1 MSTSTSKTTT
11 TSTYVHDHD
20 HDYDHECDGCL
31 GDRPRRRAGRDRPRG
46 LQRRSVPSSPTTA
59 SAAAEPTA
67 SATNSPALT
76 RTLERQRR
84 FQDDTAALAAR
95 GTRVSFLRLIA
106 FVAAAVGGISAATGG
121 GALGLYL
128 AVGGTLAFVVLLVV
142 HARLLARQRQAELR
156 AAVHHDHVLRM
167 TGRASE
173 LAAAHDGVLPG
184 GHPYAIDIDLVG
196 PASLLQRLDTA
207 RTQLGTKTLARWLG
221 APATEGEILARQGAV
236 RELAQMHDFR
246 QELEAAG
253 RLATGNDK
261 LDAAPFLAFTKRGP
275 RVLGTPLVLL
285 IFVAPPALLGLY
297 IASKLGLVPTLVFW
311 TAFAV
316 QGLLA
321 LALAKGPLDVFE
333 LIAARRGYIEAYA
346 SALRCVEEARFED
359 PLLRQ
364 LHQDVHAGGAAPS
377 SYMRRLDRWAGLA
390 EFRHQ
395 FPIHFFVNLATF
407 WDLHVLLQLERW
419 NRSVGTELERVF
431 AALGELEALSSMAS
445 FLDSDADATFP
456 RIVPVADGYRAEG
469 LSHPL
474 LQASARVPNDVTLG
488 GPGHAVI
495 ITGSNMAGKSTLL
508 RAVGLNTALALA
520 GGPVLAKSLTLP
532 VVRLRASM
540 RVDDS
545 LQKGASYFHAEL
557 AKLRSV
563 VAGAESQPP
572 LLFLLDEL
580 LRGTNARARHLGA
593 RAVLTHLLDRGALGL
608 AATHD
613 IALSELS
620 HERVGQV
627 SNVHFTDVMDG
638 DEMIFDYQLRD
649 GVVKTSNALRLLGMA
664 GIAVPDDDRVDA
676 L

>member
-1 MSTSTSKTTT
+1 M
-11 TSTYVHDHD
+11 
-20 HDYDHECDGCL
+20 
-31 GDRPRRRAGRDRPRG
+31 
-46 LQRRSVPSSPTTA
+46 PSSPPPDSA
-59 SAAAEPTA
+59 SAPAAEATAPT
-67 SATNSPALT
+67 PALT
-76 RTLERQRR
+76 RTLASERR
-84 FQDDTAALAAR
+84 FLDEANTLGSTSA
-95 GTRVSFLRLIA
+95 RVSFLRLVA
-106 FVAAAVGGISAATGG
+106 FLAAVVGGISAATGG

-128 AVGGTLAFVVLLVV
+128 AIGGTLACAVLLGV
-142 HARLLARQRQAELR
+142 HARLLGRQRQAELR

-167 TGRASE
+167 TGRASQ
-173 LAAAHDGVLPG
+173 LPAAHDGLLPG

-196 PASLLQRLDTA
+196 PASLLQRLDAA
-207 RTQLGTKTLARWLG
+207 RTLLGTKTLARWLG
-221 APATEGEILARQGAV
+221 APATEAEILARQGAV
-236 RELAQMHDFR
+236 RELAALHDFR

-261 LDAAPFLAFTKRGP
+261 LDAAPFLAFTKRAP
-275 RVLGTPLVLL
+275 RVLGTPLVVL
-285 IFVAPPALLGLY
+285 IVLSPLVLLGLY
-297 IASKLGLVPTLVFW
+297 IAGRLGLVPSLAFW
-311 TAFAV
+311 VAFAL
-316 QGLLA
+316 QALLA
-321 LALAKGPLDVFE
+321 LGLAKHPLDVFE

-346 SALRCVEEARFED
+346 SALACVEAARFED
-359 PLLRQ
+359 PLLQ
-364 LHQDVHAGGAAPS
+364 KLHQDVHAGGTAPS

-395 FPIHFFVNLATF
+395 FPVHFFVNLFTL

-431 AALGELEALSSMAS
+431 AALGELEALSSLGS
-445 FLDSDADATFP
+445 FLDSDPDASFP
-456 RIVPVADGYRAEG
+456 RIVSASEGYHAEG
-469 LSHPL
+469 LAHPL
-474 LQASARVPNDVTLG
+474 LPASARVPNDVTLG
-488 GPGHAVI
+488 GPGHALI

-520 GGPVLAKSLTLP
+520 GGPVLAQSLSLP

-563 VAGAESQPP
+563 VAGADSQPP

-613 IALSELS
+613 IALSELE
-620 HERVGQV
+620 HERVGEV
-627 SNVHFTDVMDG
+627 TNVHFTDVMDG
-638 DEMIFDYQLRD
+638 DEMIFDYRLRE

-664 GIAVPDDDRVDA
+664 GIAVPDDDRVDS

>member
-1 MSTSTSKTTT
+1 M
-11 TSTYVHDHD
+11 
-20 HDYDHECDGCL
+20 
-31 GDRPRRRAGRDRPRG
+31 PP
-46 LQRRSVPSSPTTA
+46 SPTTA
-59 SAAAEPTA
+59 SAPADELTA
-67 SATNSPALT
+67 WAYSPALT
-76 RTLERQRR
+76 RTLERERR
-84 FQDDTAALAAR
+84 FQDEAAELGSR
-95 GTRVSFLRLIA
+95 STRVSFLRLVA
-106 FVAAAVGGISAATGG
+106 FLAAVVGGISAATGG
-121 GALGLYL
+121 GAFGMYLGLGG
-128 AVGGTLAFVVLLVV
+128 AVVFVGLLVV
-142 HARLLARQRQAELR
+142 HARLLGQQRHAELR
-156 AAVHHDHVLRM
+156 AAVHHEHVLRM
-167 TGRASE
+167 TGRATE
-173 LAAAHDGVLPG
+173 LPSAHEGLLPG

-207 RTQLGTKTLARWLG
+207 RTLLGTKTLARWLG
-221 APATEGEILARQGAV
+221 APATEEQILARQGAV
-236 RELAQMHDFR
+236 RELSQMHDFR

-261 LDAAPFLAFTKRGP
+261 LDAAPFLAFTKRAPG
-275 RVLGTPLVLL
+275 VLGTPLVAL
-285 IFVAPPALLGLY
+285 IFLAPPALLGLY
-297 IASKLGLVPTLVFW
+297 IASKLGAVPSVVFW
-311 TAFAV
+311 GAFALQAV
-316 QGLLA
+316 LA
-321 LALAKGPLDVFE
+321 LMLAKHPIDVFE

-346 SALRCVEEARFED
+346 SALACVETARFED

-395 FPIHFFVNLATF
+395 FPLHFFINLMTL

-431 AALGELEALSSMAS
+431 AALGELEALSSLAS
-445 FLDSDADATFP
+445 FLDSDEDACFP
-456 RIVPVADGYRAEG
+456 TIVPVSEGFRAVG
-469 LSHPL
+469 LAHPL
-474 LQASARVPNDVTLG
+474 LQPSARVPNDVTLG
-488 GPGHAVI
+488 GAGHALI

-520 GGPVLAKSLTLP
+520 GGPVLAKALTLP

-563 VAGAESQPP
+563 VAGAESSPP

-593 RAVLTHLLDRGALGL
+593 RAVLTHLLDRSALGL

-613 IALSELS
+613 IALSELE
-620 HERVGQV
+620 HERVGMV
-627 SNVHFTDVMDG
+627 RNVHFTDVMDG
-638 DEMIFDYQLRD
+638 DEMIFDYRLRD